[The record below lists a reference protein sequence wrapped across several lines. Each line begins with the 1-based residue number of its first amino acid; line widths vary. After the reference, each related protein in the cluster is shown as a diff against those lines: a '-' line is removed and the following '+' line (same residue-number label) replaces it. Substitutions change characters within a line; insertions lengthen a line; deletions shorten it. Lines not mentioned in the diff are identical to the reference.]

1 VDDEPIFGNFV
12 RGGKYPMNNHME
24 LSLFAL
30 AQKITQDGVVD
41 GFEVQVIRERVYENK
56 VIDRDE
62 ADFFFKVNDT
72 VTGIKNDAF
81 WGSLFVDAL
90 TDHFL
95 NDTKSPGSIDIPEGQ
110 YLLRKISKDRKINDL
125 ELRLLVNI
133 ISKAQS
139 CPIELV
145 DFAMEAIKARILR
158 DGFIDDYEVEMVQ
171 NLIHG
176 IDRKNSVCVDRKKA
190 NFLFDLNDQAAGMPN
205 SPAWKE
211 LFVEAIGKHVLEDGI
226 SPGVVDEGTV
236 DWLIERISA
245 DGKMD
250 ENEKALLEFIK
261 HNAKEIESGLE

>member
-1 VDDEPIFGNFV
+1 
-12 RGGKYPMNNHME
+12 MNDHME

-41 GFEVQVIRERVYENK
+41 GFEVQVIRERIYENR

-81 WGSLFVDAL
+81 WGALFVDAL
-90 TDHFL
+90 TEHFL
-95 NDTKSPGSIDIPEGQ
+95 NDTKSPGSIDGVEGQ
-110 YLLRKISKDRKINDL
+110 YILRKICKDGKIDDL

-133 ISKAQS
+133 ISKAKN
-139 CPIELV
+139 CPMELI
-145 DFAMEAIKARILR
+145 DFAMEAIKARIFR

-171 NLIHG
+171 KLIYG
-176 IDRKNSVCVDRKKA
+176 IGGNNDEGVDRPKA
-190 NFLFDLNDQAAGMPN
+190 NFLFDLNDKAAGMPN
-205 SPAWKE
+205 SSAWKD

-226 SPGVVDEGTV
+226 SPGVVDEEAV
-236 DWLIERISA
+236 NWLIERISA
-245 DGKMD
+245 DGTMD

-261 HNAKEIESGLE
+261 KNAREIESGLE

>member
-1 VDDEPIFGNFV
+1 
-12 RGGKYPMNNHME
+12 MNDHME
-24 LSLFAL
+24 LSLSAL

-41 GFEVQVIRERVYENK
+41 GFEVQIIKELLYENR

-95 NDTKSPGSIDIPEGQ
+95 NDTKSPRSIDGAGGQ
-110 YLLRKISKDRKINDL
+110 YILRKISKDGKVDDL

-133 ISKAQS
+133 ISKAKI
-139 CPIELV
+139 CAMELV
-145 DFAMEAIKARILR
+145 DFAMEAMISRILR

-171 NLIHG
+171 KLVYGNG
-176 IDRKNSVCVDRKKA
+176 ANDDEGVDRSKA
-190 NFLFDLNDQAAGMPN
+190 NFLFDLNDKAAGMPN
-205 SPAWKE
+205 SPAWKD

-226 SPGVVDEGTV
+226 SPGVVCEDV
-236 DWLIERISA
+236 VNWLIERVSA
-245 DGKMD
+245 DCTFD

-261 HNAKEIESGLE
+261 KNAREIEEGKF

>member
-1 VDDEPIFGNFV
+1 
-12 RGGKYPMNNHME
+12 MNDHME
-24 LSLFAL
+24 LSLSAL

-41 GFEVQVIRERVYENK
+41 GFEVQIIRERLYENG

-81 WGSLFVDAL
+81 WGALFVDAL

-95 NDTKSPGSIDIPEGQ
+95 NDTKSPGSIDSLEGQ
-110 YLLRKISKDRKINDL
+110 YILRKISKDGKIDDL

-133 ISKAQS
+133 ISKAKT
-139 CPIELV
+139 CPMELI
-145 DFAMEAIKARILR
+145 DFAMEAMKARILR

-171 NLIHG
+171 KLIYG
-176 IDRKNSVCVDRKKA
+176 NGGNNNGGVDRTKA

-205 SPAWKE
+205 SPAWKD
-211 LFVEAIGKHVLEDGI
+211 LFVEAVGKHVLEDGI
-226 SPGVVDEGTV
+226 SPGVVKEEAV
-236 DWLIERISA
+236 DWLIERVSA
-245 DGKMD
+245 DGNID

-261 HNAKEIESGLE
+261 NNARKIESGLE